1 MEKWMQKIC
10 DKDDDV
16 ENVAILVANYKDKQ
30 MEKVMEKVK
39 RLWIDMI
46 GGFMEMNEKESKEY
60 VERLGRVNKLW

>member
-1 MEKWMQKIC
+1 MQKIC

-30 MEKVMEKVK
+30 MEKVLEKVK
-39 RLWIDMI
+39 RLWIDMV

>member
-1 MEKWMQKIC
+1 MQKIC

>member
-1 MEKWMQKIC
+1 MQKIC

-30 MEKVMEKVK
+30 MEKVLEKVK
-39 RLWIDMI
+39 RLWVDMV

-60 VERLGRVNKLW
+60 VEKLGRVNKLW